1 MVDKLKSL
9 ATNLLIVA
17 IVVALGPGMLAGGVY
32 QLVTGPS
39 NEVKCN
45 GEVMHDG
52 DVCRETRNGSPVG
65 AKSYSEQ
72 RDEQNSFMNRIGW
85 PLIEVIFGSL
95 VTLVVGFLFVR
106 AVQGNRRRGPSAP
119 AGP

>member
-1 MVDKLKSL
+1 MNEKVKSL
-9 ATNLLIVA
+9 AVNLLLVVIF
-17 IVVALGPGMLAGGVY
+17 VALGPGMLVGGVY
-32 QLVTGPS
+32 QLVAGPG

-45 GEVMHDG
+45 GELMHKN
-52 DVCRETRNGSPVG
+52 DVCRETSNGSPMG

-85 PLIEVIFGSL
+85 PVIEVIIGFL
-95 VTLVVGFLFVR
+95 VILAVGFFFVL
-106 AVQGNRRRGPSAP
+106 ARRRRRPSAP